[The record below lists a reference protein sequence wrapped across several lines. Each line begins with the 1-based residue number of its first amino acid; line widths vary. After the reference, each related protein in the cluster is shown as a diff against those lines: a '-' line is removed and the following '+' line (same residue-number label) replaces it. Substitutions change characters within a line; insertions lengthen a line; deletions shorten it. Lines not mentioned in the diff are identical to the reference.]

1 MGFSELAVL
10 TIHDVKNN
18 LAQLVAD
25 AESRGDMASMQV
37 AQHAS
42 EALTRLLCYYR
53 SEAHFLD
60 IVVEPASPA
69 ELIDD
74 LIQALANHRR
84 EHQDIKLEIDLSQ
97 APAIGFFDKTLIQM
111 VLANAMQNAL
121 RYAKST
127 VQLTIIEQDEHM
139 EICLHD
145 DGAGYPEGVLT
156 DPDNS
161 PVTEQGTGLGLRLAR
176 RVLALHVNQGRCGEI
191 ILSND
196 GGAVFRLILP

>member
-25 AESRGDMASMQV
+25 AESRGDMANMQV

-74 LIQALANHRR
+74 LLGALVNHLR
-84 EHQDIKLEIDLSQ
+84 EHQHIKLEIDLSR

-111 VLANAMQNAL
+111 VLANALQNAL

-127 VQLTIIEQDEHM
+127 VQLTVAEQDDHV

-156 DPDNS
+156 DTDNS

-176 RVLALHVNQGRCGEI
+176 RVLGLHVNQGRCGEI
-191 ILSND
+191 ILSNE
-196 GGAVFRLILP
+196 GGAMFRLILP